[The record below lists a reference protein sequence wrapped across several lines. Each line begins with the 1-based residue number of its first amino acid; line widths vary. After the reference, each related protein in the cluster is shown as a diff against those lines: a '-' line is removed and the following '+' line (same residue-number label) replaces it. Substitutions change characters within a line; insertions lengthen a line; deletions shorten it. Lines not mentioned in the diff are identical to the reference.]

1 MNNTWHF
8 LREFESKD
16 LVKQYIKKK
25 YEYTIST
32 EKALEIS
39 SAFKQGRSYF
49 ESSINADISVKPLL
63 QYYGV
68 VALSRG
74 LILILNKTAR
84 ENTIKPS
91 HGLKI
96 CNWSTIVKTKKLEN
110 IKVKTSSGTFREL
123 IEATKNISY
132 FRGKSN
138 YVNWKSEFDI
148 EEKDFEVSLKELS
161 YSFPDLKKSIESWL
175 GLSIPSTMI
184 ESLIYENG
192 KTKIGIRDITF
203 IKEMFPEAL
212 YPNMNVKEDD
222 YYKIVSY
229 ESNNW
234 PNISQKWES
243 SFQINGDPYLQPPFT
258 GNIFLNDIGKMFA
271 TTFIFGTIS
280 RYYPTTWMNVTNGIE
295 NDRIL
300 PFAINYMDFI
310 QEKYPNIILD
320 FIDAPYD
327 TEK

>member
-16 LVKQYIKKK
+16 LVKQYIKRK
-25 YEYTIST
+25 YDYTLNT
-32 EKALEIS
+32 GKALEIS

-84 ENTIKPS
+84 ESNIKPS
-91 HGLKI
+91 HGLRI
-96 CNWSTIVKTKKLEN
+96 SNWSTVVKTKKLEE
-110 IKVKTSSGTFREL
+110 IKVKTSLGTFKEL

-138 YVNWKSEFDI
+138 YVNWQSEFDI
-148 EEKDFEVSLKELS
+148 EENDFEISLKELS

-175 GLSIPSTMI
+175 GLSIPSTKI
-184 ESLIYENG
+184 ESFEHENG
-192 KTKIGIRDITF
+192 ITKIGIRDIDF
-203 IKEMFPEAL
+203 IKEIFPEVL
-212 YPNMNVKEDD
+212 YSNIKIKDD
-222 YYKIVSY
+222 DLYKIISY
-229 ESNNW
+229 ESDNW

-243 SFQINGDPYLQPPFT
+243 SFQTHGDPYLQPPFT

-271 TTFIFGTIS
+271 TTFIFGTLS

-310 QEKYPNIILD
+310 QEKFPNIILD

-327 TEK
+327 INK

>member
-16 LVKQYIKKK
+16 LVKQYINKK
-25 YEYTIST
+25 YEYSLNT
-32 EKALEIS
+32 EKALEIT

-49 ESSINADISVKPLL
+49 ESSKYADISVKPLL

-84 ENTIKPS
+84 ENNMKPS

-110 IKVKTSSGTFREL
+110 IKVKTSSGTFKEL

-138 YVNWKSEFDI
+138 YINWSSEFDI
-148 EEKDFEVSLKELS
+148 EMGDFELNLKELS

-175 GLSIPSTMI
+175 GKSIPSTLI
-184 ESLIYENG
+184 ESMNYENG
-192 KTKIGIRDITF
+192 ITKIGIRE
-203 IKEMFPEAL
+203 IKFVKEIFPENL
-212 YPNMNVKEDD
+212 YPNIKVKDDD
-222 YYKIVSY
+222 YCKIVSY

-243 SFQINGDPYLQPPFT
+243 SFKVNGDPYLQPPFS
-258 GNIFLNDIGKMFA
+258 GNIFINDIGKMFA

-300 PFAINYMDFI
+300 PFATNYMDFI
-310 QEKYPNIILD
+310 QEKFPNIILD
-320 FIDAPYD
+320 FIDAPY
-327 TEK
+327 EINK

>member
-25 YEYTIST
+25 YEYTLNP

-68 VALSRG
+68 IALSRG

-96 CNWSTIVKTKKLEN
+96 CNWSTILKTKKLEN
-110 IKVKTSSGTFREL
+110 IKVKTSSGTFKEL

-138 YVNWKSEFDI
+138 YINWNSEFDI
-148 EEKDFEVSLKELS
+148 EKNDFELSFKELS

-175 GLSIPSTMI
+175 GQSIPST
-184 ESLIYENG
+184 LIDSFSHENG
-192 KTKIGIRDITF
+192 KTIIGIRDTTF
-203 IKEMFPEAL
+203 IKEIFSEDL
-212 YPNMNVKEDD
+212 YPNVIVRNAD

-243 SFQINGDPYLQPPFT
+243 SFQTHGDPYLQPPFT

-271 TTFIFGTIS
+271 TTFILGTIS
-280 RYYPTTWMNVTNGIE
+280 RYHPTTWMNITNGIE
-295 NDRIL
+295 NDKIL
-300 PFAINYMDFI
+300 QYHFYEDSEMFAEANH
-310 QEKYPNIILD
+310 
-320 FIDAPYD
+320 
-327 TEK
+327 

>member
-25 YEYTIST
+25 FDFSLSS

-39 SAFKQGRSYF
+39 AAFKQGRSYF

-74 LILILNKTAR
+74 LILILNKTSR

-96 CNWSTIVKTKKLEN
+96 CNWGSVLQNKKLEN
-110 IKVKTSSGTFREL
+110 IKIKTSSGTFKEL
-123 IEATKNISY
+123 LEATKNISY

-138 YVNWKSEFDI
+138 YINFSSEFDI
-148 EEKDFEVSLKELS
+148 VENDFEISLQELS
-161 YSFPDLKKSIESWL
+161 YSFPDLKKSAESWL
-175 GLSIPSTMI
+175 GFSIPSSMI
-184 ESLIYENG
+184 EFLMHENG
-192 KTKIGIRDITF
+192 KTEIGIRDITF
-203 IKEMFPEAL
+203 IKQIFPETL
-212 YPNMNVKEDD
+212 YPNLTITENSLYKNVA
-222 YYKIVSY
+222 Y
-229 ESNNW
+229 ESDIW
-234 PNISQKWES
+234 PHISQKWES
-243 SFQINGDPYLQPPFT
+243 SFQIHGDLYVHPPFSN
-258 GNIFLNDIGKMFA
+258 NIFLNDISKMFA
-271 TTFIFGTIS
+271 TTFILGTIS
-280 RYYPTTWMNVTNGIE
+280 RYYPTTWMNITSGIE

-300 PFAINYMDFI
+300 PFAINFMDFI
-310 QEKYPNIILD
+310 QEKFPNIILD
-320 FIDAPYD
+320 FINAPY
-327 TEK
+327 ELNN